1 MVTKAVSART
11 KTTSGSGR
19 RAHEPAYLVIANT
32 VADRIGSGEYRSGDQ
47 LPTEVQLRAEFGVSP
62 MTVRR
67 AINILLDRGVVTTTQ
82 GKGTFVRRLDLGEAV
97 FSLQQITDLWLDD
110 DSVSVPLLS
119 AGIAAADE
127 KVAAKLECPLG
138 APTVFMRRLVVSKG
152 VPLVYQLENLVYD
165 EHRPLVEAQL
175 QVTSLDGLL
184 RSARGE
190 GMQSGRL
197 TIEAVNLETDA
208 AEILGLPGGSA
219 AFCLEHLFRDFDGRI
234 VSWGRYFCRA
244 DRFRLTTI
252 IGVAPPGDETNT
264 GSGGGNS

>member
-1 MVTKAVSART
+1 MVIKAMSART
-11 KTTSGSGR
+11 RATGGNGR
-19 RAHEPAYLVIANT
+19 HAHEPAYLVIANT
-32 VADRIGSGEYRSGDQ
+32 MADRIGSGEYRAGDQ
-47 LPTEVQLRAEFGVSP
+47 LPTEAQLRTEFGVSP

-82 GKGTFVRRLDLGEAV
+82 GKGTFVRKLDLGEAV
-97 FSLQQITDLWLDD
+97 FRLQQITDLWLDD

-127 KVAAKLECPLG
+127 KVAAKLRCPLG
-138 APTVFMRRLVVSKG
+138 APTVFMRRLIERKG

-165 EHRPLVEAQL
+165 ERRPLVEAQL
-175 QVTSLDGLL
+175 QITSIDGLL

-190 GMQSGRL
+190 GMQSGQL
-197 TIEAVNLETDA
+197 TIEAVNLEDDA
-208 AEILGLPGGSA
+208 AEILDMPHGSA
-219 AFCLEHLFRDFDGRI
+219 AFCLEHLIRDFDGRI

-252 IGVAPPGDETNT
+252 IGVAPHGDETNT
-264 GSGGGNS
+264 PSGGGAL

>member
-1 MVTKAVSART
+1 
-11 KTTSGSGR
+11 
-19 RAHEPAYLVIANT
+19 
-32 VADRIGSGEYRSGDQ
+32 
-47 LPTEVQLRAEFGVSP
+47 
-62 MTVRR
+62 
-67 AINILLDRGVVTTTQ
+67 
-82 GKGTFVRRLDLGEAV
+82 
-97 FSLQQITDLWLDD
+97 
-110 DSVSVPLLS
+110 VSVPLLS

-197 TIEAVNLETDA
+197 TIEAVNLENDA
-208 AEILGLPGGSA
+208 AEILGLPPGSA

-234 VSWGRYFCRA
+234 VSWGRYLCRA

-252 IGVAPPGDETNT
+252 IGVAPPGDENNT

>member
-1 MVTKAVSART
+1 MATKAVSART
-11 KTTSGSGR
+11 GSAGGNGR

-32 VADRIGSGEYRSGDQ
+32 IADRIGSGEYRAGDQ
-47 LPTEVQLRAEFGVSP
+47 LPTEAQLRTEFGVSP

-97 FSLQQITDLWLDD
+97 FRLQQITDLWLDD

-119 AGIAAADE
+119 AGFAAADQ
-127 KVAAKLECPLG
+127 KVAAKLQCPLG
-138 APTVFMRRLVVSKG
+138 APTVFMRRLIERKG

-175 QVTSLDGLL
+175 QITSLDGLL

-190 GMQSGRL
+190 GMQSGQL
-197 TIEAVNLETDA
+197 TIEAVNLEADA
-208 AEILGLPGGSA
+208 ADILGMPPGSA
-219 AFCLEHLFRDFDGRI
+219 AFCLEHLIRDFDGRI

-252 IGVAPPGDETNT
+252 IGVAPHGDETNT
-264 GSGGGNS
+264 PAGGGTL